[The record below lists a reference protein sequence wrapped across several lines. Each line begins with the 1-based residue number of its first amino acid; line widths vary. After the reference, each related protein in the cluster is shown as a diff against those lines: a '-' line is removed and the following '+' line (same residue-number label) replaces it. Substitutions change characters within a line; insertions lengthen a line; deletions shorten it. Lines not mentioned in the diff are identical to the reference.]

1 MYFLSTSTKLKQDIV
16 KKTSDLLVA
25 KFMRVSIFIF
35 HQKINQKNLLSILWT
50 KNEFV
55 FLLVKPK
62 GIGDECIQIQGR
74 KEARNG
80 WIHCGQKKRQLLYC
94 FFDDFESFSS
104 RLLLQHK
111 RNDKG
116 FYSEIS

>member
-1 MYFLSTSTKLKQDIV
+1 MGVYKSKEEKKLAMV
-16 KKTSDLLVA
+16 G
-25 KFMRVSIFIF
+25 SIAG
-35 HQKINQKNLLSILWT
+35 K
-50 KNEFV
+50 
-55 FLLVKPK
+55 
-62 GIGDECIQIQGR
+62 
-74 KEARNG
+74 
-80 WIHCGQKKRQLLYC
+80 KKRQLLYC